1 LYPFLQLTSEQL
13 YQELNNSNDIF
24 STVPIGPKNNK
35 FFVVD
40 NSGNKINRDLTYSTT
55 GQAQSSKTSHILSQ
69 NLKQVTKKGENYC
82 ARVKRSGVY
91 SWVPLEPHPSEADV
105 VATMQH

>member
-1 LYPFLQLTSEQL
+1 MYFAVEKIKKIKKHQQR
-13 YQELNNSNDIF
+13 SN
-24 STVPIGPKNNK
+24 
-35 FFVVD
+35 FFND
-40 NSGNKINRDLTYSTT
+40 WTKI
-55 GQAQSSKTSHILSQ
+55 SHILSQ

-91 SWVPLEPHPSEADV
+91 SWVPLEPHPSAADV